1 MRVEIPVE
9 LSAMQVASGWLHPI
23 HSNARRLDQLEESI
37 LGTASSAGEPI
48 QTITMGDNLLK
59 GTHRWD
65 AGHWKRKF
73 QQAARGVLWG
83 MEAQSSFLVHGLMA
97 MAVLVL
103 AASLNCSLSEWL
115 LLILCI
121 GGVVT
126 AELFNSALEWMARG
140 LCREENAELGRG
152 LDIASGA
159 VLVASI
165 ASAIIG
171 LVILGGRMLALMGF
185 GWPV

>member
-1 MRVEIPVE
+1 MHPVCRN
-9 LSAMQVASGWLHPI
+9 PK
-23 HSNARRLDQLEESI
+23 RLDPNEQDGLQS
-37 LGTASSAGEPI
+37 ASSAGERCG
-48 QTITMGDNLLK
+48 MVAWGDNRLK
-59 GTHRWD
+59 GTKRWD
-65 AGHWKRKF
+65 ADHWKRKF
-73 QQAARGVLWG
+73 RQAAKGVLWG
-83 MEAQSSFLVHGLMA
+83 MEGQSSFLVHGVMA
-97 MAVLVL
+97 AAVLVL
-103 AASLNCSLSEWL
+103 AAWLQCTLSEWL

-165 ASAIIG
+165 ASAVIG
-171 LVILGGRMLALMGF
+171 LVILGGRMLSLMGF
-185 GWPV
+185 GVTE

>member
-1 MRVEIPVE
+1 MDPVNNKPRRRDPNE
-9 LSAMQVASGWLHPI
+9 QSNLQPAASARQ
-23 HSNARRLDQLEESI
+23 RR
-37 LGTASSAGEPI
+37 GTVLW
-48 QTITMGDNLLK
+48 GDSRLK
-59 GTHRWD
+59 RTKRWD
-65 AGHWKRKF
+65 ANHWKRKF
-73 QQAARGVLWG
+73 RQAAWGVLWG
-83 MEAQSSFLVHGLMA
+83 MEGQSSFLVHGVTA
-97 MAVLVL
+97 VAVLIS
-103 AASLNCSLSEWL
+103 AAWLQCTLSEWL

-165 ASAIIG
+165 ASTIVG
-171 LVILGGRMLALMGF
+171 LVILGGRMLSLLGF
-185 GWPV
+185 GANP